1 MESTIHHSGTLN
13 TMSLLELSNKILQQI
28 IQYVAAGWLPLHDP
42 HNRHRLS
49 NISKCCW
56 RLHDIVH
63 PYLYSALD
71 INQWEGY
78 KLLSFIRTL
87 TAKPQ
92 LARLVKRFHY
102 VEIIDD
108 GSEISSL
115 SEESKAWMRS
125 ILPDETYGT
134 EACDEWFNDL
144 FLGSIGD
151 KTYPSGD
158 PIATWFLVL
167 FSDSLEEFSF
177 NDLEGERPYIESV
190 LEDAAEEQWLDRSP
204 CPLSSLKSVNVYPHV
219 SEVKEADSRVGFDSM
234 LPFLKLKSVEELSV
248 SDLDMG
254 YMSAGGWRPDNDNR
268 FKLRALTLNCSRL
281 NEFTL
286 PQFLIWFSSL
296 TRFDYQVWGG
306 TDQYTRNWCIW
317 PILRRSLFNLRGCL
331 EELYLESEPNDDVEL
346 DARYS
351 HAIVGDTFQPFG

>member
-1 MESTIHHSGTLN
+1 
-13 TMSLLELSNKILQQI
+13 MSLLGLSNEILQQI
-28 IQYVAAGWLPLHDP
+28 IGYVAAGWLPLHDP
-42 HNRHRLS
+42 HNRRRLI

-56 RLHDIVH
+56 RLHNIVH
-63 PYLYSALD
+63 PYLYSALE
-71 INQWEGY
+71 IHQWEGY
-78 KLLSFIRTL
+78 KFLSFIRTL

-92 LARLVKRFHY
+92 LARLVKTFY
-102 VEIIDD
+102 YTEIIGDE
-108 GSEISSL
+108 SEISSL
-115 SEESKAWMRS
+115 LEESKAWMRS
-125 ILPDETYGT
+125 ILPDETYGI

-151 KTYPSGD
+151 DKSGD
-158 PIATWFLVL
+158 AIVAWLLVL
-167 FSDSLEEFSF
+167 FSDNLEEFSF
-177 NDLEGERPYIESV
+177 NDFEGERPYIDSV

-204 CPLSSLKSVNVYPHV
+204 CPLSSLKSVHVYPY
-219 SEVKEADSRVGFDSM
+219 EFEEKDCRVGFDSI

-254 YMSAGGWRPDNDNR
+254 YMSARGWGPDNDNK

-286 PQFLIWFSSL
+286 PQFLICFSSL
-296 TRFDYQVWGG
+296 TKFDYQVWKG

-317 PILRRSLFNLRGCL
+317 PVLRRSLFNLRGCL
-331 EELYLESEPNDDVEL
+331 EELYLESETNDDVEL

-351 HAIVGDTFQPFG
+351 HAIVGDPHQPFGLLSEFSNLR